1 MTSGSS
7 RASERLTSGSAS
19 ERERAPR
26 RARAAPT
33 SASGPGSET
42 WRLTRVVTPRANA
55 GQFIAEWWRRD
66 QRNIVPSCI
75 IPPMHSDCLVA
86 VGLSR
91 RSCQI
96 CWGSGVAMAV
106 AVVVVLLSC
115 ATPALVVEE
124 TDDNRSCSSSAT
136 DKIVPEL
143 PPSCH
148 PATQDTACML
158 GSSAAATLSSGG
170 VHREPHFLPP
180 PLLAALRR
188 DVAELLQ
195 EGSFREAARCR
206 KRGLC
211 NEPSESGAPM
221 PVWPASAA

>member
-1 MTSGSS
+1 M
-7 RASERLTSGSAS
+7 
-19 ERERAPR
+19 
-26 RARAAPT
+26 
-33 SASGPGSET
+33 
-42 WRLTRVVTPRANA
+42 
-55 GQFIAEWWRRD
+55 
-66 QRNIVPSCI
+66 
-75 IPPMHSDCLVA
+75 
-86 VGLSR
+86 
-91 RSCQI
+91 
-96 CWGSGVAMAV
+96 AMAV

-124 TDDNRSCSSSAT
+124 ADDNRSCSSSAT
-136 DKIVPEL
+136 DNIVPEL

-148 PATQDTACML
+148 PATQDTDCML

>member
-1 MTSGSS
+1 MVSTHSTSVS
-7 RASERLTSGSAS
+7 RL
-19 ERERAPR
+19 
-26 RARAAPT
+26 
-33 SASGPGSET
+33 
-42 WRLTRVVTPRANA
+42 VN
-55 GQFIAEWWRRD
+55 
-66 QRNIVPSCI
+66 
-75 IPPMHSDCLVA
+75 PPHALR
-86 VGLSR
+86 LSR
-91 RSCQI
+91 RCGVVQAKPQI
-96 CWGSGVAMAV
+96 CWASGVAMAV

-124 TDDNRSCSSSAT
+124 ADDNRSCSSSAT

-148 PATQDTACML
+148 PATQDTDCML

-195 EGSFREAARCR
+195 EGSFREAASAVENEACAMSHLNAEHQCLCGRPAR
-206 KRGLC
+206 PNRLIGRG
-211 NEPSESGAPM
+211 
-221 PVWPASAA
+221 